1 MDDATIVAEGVAE
14 ARARRQLPEGSTDL
28 MYLANVLDGD
38 VLWFALQVPANR
50 QGIDVQNSEGMT
62 ALMYA
67 AKRRGGDIVAMLI
80 EKGAKTD
87 LVNNDGKTARQLL
100 PPPVET
106 DPDDVEGFEYTQNLL
121 SGGRRRKT
129 RKSKRNGRKSRKA
142 KKSRKH

>member
-1 MDDATIVAEGVAE
+1 MDDASIVAEGVAE
-14 ARARRQLPEGSTDL
+14 ARAQGALPAGSTDL
-28 MYLANVLDGD
+28 MYLANAEDKD
-38 VLWFALQVPANR
+38 TLWFALQVPANR
-50 QGIDVQNSEGMT
+50 QGINTQNSEGMT

-67 AKRRGGDIVAMLI
+67 AKRGNGDIVVTLK

-87 LVNNDGKTARQLL
+87 LTNSAGKTARDLV

-106 DPDDVEGFEYTQNLL
+106 DRSEVEGFEYMQNLL

-129 RKSKRNGRKSRKA
+129 RKSKKSRKA